1 MRKSKTRTLLFG
13 YIGQESVEEH
23 EVLEYE
29 EGENDPREFTPES
42 SQEKPFCLS
51 SNRTNDG
58 LLFFTPA
65 RGDVYVRWCG
75 IFFILL
81 GGTSNNLH

>member
-1 MRKSKTRTLLFG
+1 M
-13 YIGQESVEEH
+13 GQESVEEH

-51 SNRTNDG
+51 LKSLNLTNDG
-58 LLFFTPA
+58 LLACF
-65 RGDVYVRWCG
+65 
-75 IFFILL
+75 LL
-81 GGTSNNLH
+81 VGGTSNNLH